1 MGVVCNRQITTAQRN
16 YSYQRYY
23 RLRMHVALTS
33 LTSTLNIALDA

>member
-1 MGVVCNRQITTAQRN
+1 MGVVCNCQITTAQRN
-16 YSYQRYY
+16 YQRYY